1 MVAAHPLGFIE
12 LVPLAIG
19 AEDLVLLVW
28 ALAAMLVVGAGWI
41 LMAVVFEVFGNI
53 SIFGSHP
60 FALAAGLLKAAMD
73 KLGQQFMRYLDPIGH
88 FFYGLAMSLWRPLYV
103 IGDTIAGLVTQI
115 LGVSQASQAGL
126 ADVRGALAAGLN
138 REETIAN
145 QLFDAAE
152 QHADNLLAQAEA
164 YADQVSDGVLGD
176 AEHLYNL
183 AEGDIVN
190 SAAAT
195 RAYAD
200 QVTAGVLSDAE
211 HLYNL
216 AEGDI
221 VNSLAEAKA
230 YADQVGNGV
239 LSDAEH
245 LYNLA
250 EGDIANARVSAVA
263 EAVAEAVAQVQPQLS
278 KIQTQTDECLEPLCD
293 TVTPQA
299 PRLGRLGNL
308 LQGLEDL
315 AVEAVI
321 LALAAECMHNP
332 GAVVSDVSS
341 VVQDVGGGAVSGI
354 RDLIGA

>member
-1 MVAAHPLGFIE
+1 MLAAHPLGFIE
-12 LVPLAIG
+12 LIPLAIG
-19 AEDLVLLVW
+19 AEDLVLVIW
-28 ALAAMLVVGAGWI
+28 ALAAMLVVGAAWI

-53 SIFGSHP
+53 SVLGAHP

-73 KLGQQFMRYLDPIGH
+73 KLGGQLMQYLDPIGH
-88 FFYGLAMSLWRPLYV
+88 FFYGLAMGIWRPLYV

-115 LGVSQASQAGL
+115 LGVNQALQSGLSGLRSLEQSDVQNLINNLHADIGNVEADIGGTLQA
-126 ADVRGALAAGLN
+126 A
-138 REETIAN
+138 ETYAN
-145 QLFDAAE
+145 QVSDGVLGDAEHLYNLAE
-152 QHADNLLAQAEA
+152 GDIVNRAAATRA
-164 YADQVSDGVLGD
+164 YADQVGAGVLGD

-200 QVTAGVLSDAE
+200 QVSNGVLSQAE

-221 VNSLAEAKA
+221 VNSKA
-230 YADQVGNGV
+230 A
-239 LSDAEH
+239 
-245 LYNLA
+245 
-250 EGDIANARVSAVA
+250 AVT
-263 EAVAEAVAQVQPQLS
+263 EAVAEAVATLQPQLS
-278 KIQTQTDECLEPLCD
+278 KVQTAVDDCLEPLCD

-308 LQGLEDL
+308 LQGLESL

-321 LALAAECMHNP
+321 LALAAEAVHDP
-332 GAVVSDVSS
+332 AAVVSDVKT
-341 VVQDVGGGAVSGI
+341 VVQDVGGGALNGF